1 MLPRPAVITAV
12 VLQFLVLPAI
22 AQVTLTGCHLHDGI
36 EFCFLPNGEETEIGR
51 PTSSLASTSPT
62 APTSVAATTTAAA
75 QTTAITGCHSHE
87 TTQFCIKGNG
97 EEVQV
102 KATPTGTAPL
112 PTAYNGCHAHGAE
125 MFCIAPDGTEVEVV
139 AAAAEGEHT
148 EGHTDEHGHSEEA
161 SGENCHFH
169 AGVEHC
175 VGGSA
180 EATCERKDRDYNIK
194 LRIGLIFPMLFA
206 SALAVYAPLIMKNI
220 LKMNGSGIVFTII
233 KQFGTG
239 VIIATGFVHL
249 LTHAELMFSN
259 ECLGELG
266 YEATTTAIAMAGAF
280 IAFLIEYFGHRLA
293 SWRRRTINSRHLTS
307 STPKEETAQADAIKG
322 HPSHSDSDSP
332 GLAALSHH
340 YNTEPCS
347 SINPNDTMT
356 VLVLEAGIIF
366 HSILLGITLIVAGDS
381 VFITLFIVILFHQM
395 FEGLALGA
403 RIAALDTDDSEGNG
417 SVSAWRK
424 TKNWVMP
431 LTFAVITP
439 IGMAIGIGVL
449 HKFNGNNPS
458 TIVALGTLDA
468 LSAGILIWVGLVS
481 MWAHDWLFGELK
493 DAPLVRTAVA
503 MASRIQA
510 FAQNYLDYNE
520 SAQKL
525 PLKASQIQA
534 FGA

>member
-1 MLPRPAVITAV
+1 MLPRPVLITAAA
-12 VLQFLVLPAI
+12 LQFLVLPAI
-22 AQVTLTGCHLHDGI
+22 AQVTLTGCHLHDGV
-36 EFCFLPNGEETEIGR
+36 EFCLLPNGEETQIGTA
-51 PTSSLASTSPT
+51 TSSVVSASPT
-62 APTSVAATTTAAA
+62 APTSVAASTTAAA
-75 QTTAITGCHSHE
+75 QTTAITGCHNHE

-102 KATPTGTAPL
+102 MATQTGDTPL
-112 PTAYNGCHAHGAE
+112 PTAYNGCHSHGTE

-139 AAAAEGEHT
+139 AEAATG
-148 EGHTDEHGHSEEA
+148 GSSEESA
-161 SGENCHFH
+161 SSGGESCHFH

-180 EATCERKDRDYNIK
+180 ETTCERKDRDYNIK

-206 SALAVYAPLIMKNI
+206 SALAVYAPMIMRKM
-220 LKMNGSGIVFTII
+220 LKMNGSGVVFTII

-249 LTHAELMFSN
+249 LTHAELMFGN
-259 ECLGELG
+259 ECLGELK
-266 YEATTTAIAMAGAF
+266 YEATTTAIAMGGAF
-280 IAFLIEYFGHRLA
+280 VAFLIEYFGHRLA
-293 SWRRRTINSRHLTS
+293 TWRRRTLSAASASASAPN
-307 STPKEETAQADAIKG
+307 EETAAAGADLKG
-322 HPSHSDSDSP
+322 HSHSDSDSP

-347 SINPNDTMT
+347 SVNPNDTIT

-381 VFITLFIVILFHQM
+381 VFITLYVVIIFHQM

-403 RIAALDTDDSEGNG
+403 RIAALDSDDGESG
-417 SVSAWRK
+417 VSAWRK
-424 TKNWVMP
+424 TKNWAMP

-449 HKFNGNNPS
+449 HKFNGNSPS
-458 TIVALGTLDA
+458 TIIALGTLDA
-468 LSAGILIWVGLVS
+468 LSAGILVWVGLVS

-493 DAPLVRTAVA
+493 DAPVGRTVVALLSLVCGMVLMGVLGKWA
-503 MASRIQA
+503 
-510 FAQNYLDYNE
+510 
-520 SAQKL
+520 
-525 PLKASQIQA
+525 
-534 FGA
+534 

>member
-1 MLPRPAVITAV
+1 MFSKPLTIAAV
-12 VLQFLVLPAI
+12 VLQCLALPAI
-22 AQVTLTGCHLHDGI
+22 AQVTLTGCHLHDGV
-36 EFCFLPNGEETEIGR
+36 EHCFLPNGEETEIGR
-51 PTSSLASTSPT
+51 PTSSLVSASPT

-102 KATPTGTAPL
+102 MATQTGNTPL
-112 PTAYNGCHAHGAE
+112 PTAYNGCHSHGAE
-125 MFCIAPDGTEVEVV
+125 MFCIAPDGAEVEVV
-139 AAAAEGEHT
+139 AAGAEGEHT
-148 EGHTDEHGHSEEA
+148 DEHAGESAAGA
-161 SGENCHFH
+161 SGESCHFH

-206 SALAVYAPLIMKNI
+206 SALAVYAPLIMKKM

-249 LTHAELMFSN
+249 LTHAELMFAN
-259 ECLGELG
+259 ECLGKLK

-280 IAFLIEYFGHRLA
+280 IAFLIEYLGHRLA
-293 SWRRRTINSRHLTS
+293 SWRRRTITS
-307 STPKEETAQADAIKG
+307 QALSASTPKEEAGAAQAGEIIKG

-347 SINPNDTMT
+347 EVNPNDTMT

-403 RIAALDTDDSEGNG
+403 RIAALDPTPSDGENT
-417 SVSAWRK
+417 VSAWRK
-424 TKNWVMP
+424 TKNWAMP

-458 TIVALGTLDA
+458 TIIALGTLDA

-493 DAPLVRTAVA
+493 DAPLVRTVVA
-503 MASRIQA
+503 GVSLVCGLVLMGVLGKWA
-510 FAQNYLDYNE
+510 
-520 SAQKL
+520 
-525 PLKASQIQA
+525 
-534 FGA
+534 